1 MRLEAR
7 GEVEVAIYYLNMK
20 TFGRSAGN
28 RATSAAA
35 YRSGE
40 RIKDERTG
48 NVYNHSRR
56 TDVLHTEIVLPSR
69 FASQGAQMDWARDR
83 SKLWNAAEHAESRRN
98 ARVAREYAVAL
109 AAELT
114 PEQRLGL
121 VRNFAQELADRYQFA
136 VDFAIHAPKN
146 DPRNYHAH
154 LLATTREVTPDGLGP
169 KTALDVSGPER
180 ERRGLGSTVQELIS
194 VRERWAVLTNEA
206 LRAANVPARVSHLS
220 YAAQGLDRVPGRHLG
235 HPASESAAHV
245 ETSGVEPT
253 SAVMP
258 VATAGAAAAPVPS
271 TPVSSSALGA
281 LDEMQRLARDSWL
294 ALRRQAVGRSQSTS
308 AQASAV
314 ASQAA
319 PTQSHDAS
327 GPTQAEH
334 AGAHVGPPS
343 DHGL

>member
-1 MRLEAR
+1 
-7 GEVEVAIYYLNMK
+7 VAIYYLNMK

-114 PEQRLGL
+114 PEQRLAL

-136 VDFAIHAPKN
+136 VDVAIHAPKN

-180 ERRGLGSTVQELIS
+180 ERRGLRSTVQELIS

-235 HPASESAAHV
+235 RPEAESTAHV
-245 ETSGVEPT
+245 ERSGFEPA
-253 SAVMP
+253 SAAAP
-258 VATAGAAAAPVPS
+258 VAQAGAAAVQVPPQS
-271 TPVSSSALGA
+271 PPSALGA
-281 LDEMQRLARDSWL
+281 LDEMQRLARNNWL
-294 ALRRQAVGRSQSTS
+294 ELRRQALERSQPTG
-308 AQASAV
+308 AQASAGALQGAV
-314 ASQAA
+314 PA
-319 PTQSHDAS
+319 QSHGVS
-327 GPTQAEH
+327 GPAQAEH
-334 AGAHVGPPS
+334 AGANVGP

>member
-1 MRLEAR
+1 
-7 GEVEVAIYYLNMK
+7 VAIYYLNMK

-48 NVYNHSRR
+48 NIYNHSRR

-69 FASQGAQMDWARDR
+69 FAAQGAQMDWARDR

-180 ERRGLGSTVQELIS
+180 ERRGLRSTVQELIS

-235 HPASESAAHV
+235 RAATESAAHM
-245 ETSGVEPT
+245 EKSGVEPA
-253 SAVMP
+253 SAIAP
-258 VATAGAAAAPVPS
+258 VVEAGAAAAQVPA
-271 TPVSSSALGA
+271 TQLSSAALGA
-281 LDEMQRLARDSWL
+281 LDEMQRLARNNWL
-294 ALRRQAVGRSQSTS
+294 ELRRQALERSQPTG

-314 ASQAA
+314 ASQVAMPA
-319 PTQSHDAS
+319 QSRGVT

-334 AGAHVGPPS
+334 AGAHTAPS
-343 DHGL
+343 PDHGL